1 MIHTVGPNRHAGETD
16 PDLLAACYAA
26 LALAQA
32 AAVGARSLALPAVS
46 AGAYGWSPGDVA
58 EVAVS
63 AVRASPHLERLELV
77 RFVLFGRTT
86 LDAFAAALA

>member
-1 MIHTVGPNRHAGETD
+1 VIHTVGPNRHAGETD

-26 LALAQA
+26 CLAQA

-46 AGAYGWSPGDVA
+46 AGAYGWSAGDVA
-58 EVAVS
+58 ELAVS
-63 AVRASPHLERLELV
+63 AVRTSPDLEQLALV
-77 RFVLFGRTT
+77 RFVLFGNTL

>member
-1 MIHTVGPNRHAGETD
+1 
-16 PDLLAACYAA
+16 
-26 LALAQA
+26 
-32 AAVGARSLALPAVS
+32 
-46 AGAYGWSPGDVA
+46 VA

-77 RFVLFGRTT
+77 RFVLFGRAT